1 MSNVFTSKSDF
12 TITVRKEGGRITSTA
27 PMTVKNQIRE
37 LRSIE
42 DFDDVNVVNKQEGSM
57 FIYNSATGKYD
68 VKLYNDDPLLNVQN
82 LYVTTLWANSSRG
95 SNGQVL
101 FTNGNTIYWANG
113 VTKVIAGT
121 GLTGGGQGEEVILS
135 VNAAYIATITSNN
148 ATFAY
153 GKREENLSVNFAA
166 FAGDANFAF
175 LANNATYAYGKTEG
189 SLEVQYAGLAG
200 VSNTANLATLANNST
215 FAYGKREEN
224 LSVNFASFA
233 GDANFAFTAN
243 NATHAYGKTEGTLNV
258 NSAIYADYALN
269 AGLSNTGVTPGT
281 YGSASEIPVITV
293 DQYGRINAISFSAVA
308 GVTDY
313 NYNSG
318 NNTFVIETGDGS
330 VFRAAINTVKDFTI
344 TGNLVVSG
352 TTTTVNTENLTVKD
366 AVIRLNDGQV
376 TPLNDIGI
384 VMQRYAV
391 SNTTNYN
398 VAIAWDEDVRELKF
412 GRAPED
418 GSDNEISF
426 SQEWMRI
433 NETGSAFFIANTQAG
448 NSVIAGTSMVINNV
462 SFTELSYPGEAN
474 TAAYFNGIIDCG
486 EY

>member
-1 MSNVFTSKSDF
+1 MSNVFISKSDF
-12 TITVRKEGGRITSTA
+12 TVTVRKEGGRITSTA

-42 DFDDVNVVNKQEGSM
+42 DFDDVNVVSKQEGSM

-68 VKLYNDDPLLNVQN
+68 VKLYNDDPLLNVEN
-82 LYVTTLWANSSRG
+82 LYVSTLWANNSRG

-113 VTKVIAGT
+113 VTKVTAGT
-121 GLTGGGQGEEVILS
+121 GLSGGGQGEEVILS

-153 GKREENLSVNFAA
+153 GKREADLSVNFAT

-175 LANNATYAYGKTEG
+175 LSNNATYAYGKTEG
-189 SLEVQYAGLAG
+189 TLEVQYAGLAG

-224 LSVNFASFA
+224 LSVNFAAFA
-233 GDANFAFTAN
+233 GDANFAFSAN
-243 NATHAYGKTEGTLNV
+243 NAEYAYGKSEATLNV
-258 NSAIYADYALN
+258 NSALFAYSAAL
-269 AGLSNTGVTPGT
+269 ANTGVTPGT
-281 YGSASEIPVITV
+281 YGGPSEIPVVTV

-318 NNTFVIETGDGS
+318 NNTFIIETGDGS
-330 VFRAAINTVKDFTI
+330 VFRAAINTVKDFSI

-366 AVIRLNDGQV
+366 AVITLNDGQL
-376 TPLNDIGI
+376 TPFNDIGI
-384 VMQRYAV
+384 VMQRYAAA
-391 SNTTNYN
+391 NTTDYN
-398 VAIAWDEDVRELKF
+398 VAIAWDEDTRQLKF

-418 GSDNEISF
+418 GTDNEISF
-426 SQEWMRI
+426 SQEWLRI
-433 NETGSAFFIANTQAG
+433 DEDGGAYFIANTQAS

-474 TAAYFNGIIDCG
+474 TATFFNGTIDCG

>member
-68 VKLYNDDPLLNVQN
+68 VKLYNDDPLLNVEN
-82 LYVTTLWANSSRG
+82 LYVTTLWANNSRG

-113 VTKVIAGT
+113 VTKVTAGT
-121 GLTGGGQGEEVILS
+121 GLSGGGQGEEVILS

-153 GKREENLSVNFAA
+153 GKREADLSVNFAT

-175 LANNATYAYGKTEG
+175 LSNNATYAYGKTEG
-189 SLEVQYAGLAG
+189 TLEVQYAGLAG

-224 LSVNFASFA
+224 LSVNFAAFA
-233 GDANFAFTAN
+233 GDANFAFSAN
-243 NATHAYGKTEGTLNV
+243 NAEYAYGKSEATLNV
-258 NSAIYADYALN
+258 NSALFAYSAAL
-269 AGLSNTGVTPGT
+269 ANTGVTPGT
-281 YGSASEIPVITV
+281 YGGASEIPIITV

-308 GVTDY
+308 GVTDF
-313 NYNSG
+313 NYNSS
-318 NNTFVIETGDGS
+318 NNTFAIQTGDGS
-330 VFRAAINTVKDFTI
+330 VFRAAINTVKDFSI

-433 NETGSAFFIANTQAG
+433 NETGGAFFIANTQAA

-474 TAAYFNGIIDCG
+474 TATFFNGTIDCG

>member
-1 MSNVFTSKSDF
+1 MSNVFISKSDF
-12 TITVRKEGGRITSTA
+12 TVTVRKEGGRITSTA

-42 DFDDVNVVNKQEGSM
+42 DFDDVNVVSKQEGSM

-68 VKLYNDDPLLNVQN
+68 VKLYNDDPLLNVEN
-82 LYVTTLWANSSRG
+82 LYVSTLWANNSRG

-113 VTKVIAGT
+113 VTKVTAGT
-121 GLTGGGQGEEVILS
+121 GLSGGGQGEEVILS

-153 GKREENLSVNFAA
+153 GKREADLSVNFAT

-175 LANNATYAYGKTEG
+175 LSNNATYAYGKTEG
-189 SLEVQYAGLAG
+189 TLEVQYAGLAG

-224 LSVNFASFA
+224 LSVNFAAFA
-233 GDANFAFTAN
+233 GDANFAFSAN
-243 NATHAYGKTEGTLNV
+243 NAEYAYGKSEATLNV
-258 NSAIYADYALN
+258 NSALFAYSAAL
-269 AGLSNTGVTPGT
+269 ANTGVTPGT
-281 YGSASEIPVITV
+281 YGGASEIPIITV

-308 GVTDY
+308 GVTDF
-313 NYNSG
+313 NYNSS
-318 NNTFVIETGDGS
+318 NNTFAIQTGDGS
-330 VFRAAINTVKDFTI
+330 VFRAAINTVKDFSI

-433 NETGSAFFIANTQAG
+433 NETGGAFFIANTQAA
-448 NSVIAGTSMVINNV
+448 NSVIAGTSMVINSV
-462 SFTELSYPGEAN
+462 SFTERNYPGEAN
-474 TAAYFNGIIDCG
+474 TATFFNGIIDCG

>member
-68 VKLYNDDPLLNVQN
+68 VKLYNDDPLLNVEN
-82 LYVTTLWANSSRG
+82 LYVSTLWANNSRG

-113 VTKVIAGT
+113 VTKVTAGT
-121 GLTGGGQGEEVILS
+121 GLSGGGQGEEVILS

-153 GKREENLSVNFAA
+153 GKREADLSVNFAT

-175 LANNATYAYGKTEG
+175 LSNNATYAYGKTEG
-189 SLEVQYAGLAG
+189 TLEVQYAGLAG

-224 LSVNFASFA
+224 LSVNFAAFA
-233 GDANFAFTAN
+233 GDANFAFSAN
-243 NATHAYGKTEGTLNV
+243 NAEYAYGKSEATLNV
-258 NSAIYADYALN
+258 NSALFAYSAAL
-269 AGLSNTGVTPGT
+269 ANTGVTPGT
-281 YGSASEIPVITV
+281 YGGASEIPIITV

-308 GVTDY
+308 
-313 NYNSG
+313 
-318 NNTFVIETGDGS
+318 
-330 VFRAAINTVKDFTI
+330 A
-344 TGNLVVSG
+344 
-352 TTTTVNTENLTVKD
+352 
-366 AVIRLNDGQV
+366 
-376 TPLNDIGI
+376 
-384 VMQRYAV
+384 
-391 SNTTNYN
+391 
-398 VAIAWDEDVRELKF
+398 
-412 GRAPED
+412 
-418 GSDNEISF
+418 
-426 SQEWMRI
+426 
-433 NETGSAFFIANTQAG
+433 
-448 NSVIAGTSMVINNV
+448 
-462 SFTELSYPGEAN
+462 
-474 TAAYFNGIIDCG
+474 
-486 EY
+486 

>member
-1 MSNVFTSKSDF
+1 MSNVFISKSDF
-12 TITVRKEGGRITSTA
+12 TVTVRKEGGRITSTA

-42 DFDDVNVVNKQEGSM
+42 DFDDVNIVSKQEGSM

-82 LYVTTLWANSSRG
+82 LYVSTLWANNSRG
-95 SNGQVL
+95 ANGQVL

-113 VTKVIAGT
+113 VTKVTAGT
-121 GLTGGGQGEEVILS
+121 GLSGGGQGEEVILS

-153 GKREENLSVNFAA
+153 GKREGDLSVNFAT
-166 FAGDANFAF
+166 FAGDANFAY
-175 LANNATYAYGKTEG
+175 LANNTTFAYGKPEAN
-189 SLEVQYAGLAG
+189 LVVQFARLAG

-215 FAYGKREEN
+215 FAYGKREAD
-224 LSVNFASFA
+224 LSVNFASFSC
-233 GDANFAFTAN
+233 DANFAFTAN
-243 NATHAYGKTEGTLNV
+243 NSTVAYGNTEANLNV
-258 NSAIYADYALN
+258 NSAAFALS
-269 AGLSNTGVTPGT
+269 AALANTGVTPGT
-281 YGSASEIPVITV
+281 YGSTSEIPVITV

-313 NYNSG
+313 NYNSS
-318 NNTFVIETGDGS
+318 NNTFSIQTGAGS
-330 VFRAAINTVKDFTI
+330 VFRAAINSVKDFTV

-352 TTTTVNTENLTVKD
+352 TTTTVNTQNITVKD
-366 AVIRLNDGQV
+366 PVITLNDGQL
-376 TPLNDIGI
+376 TPFNDIGI

-391 SNTTNYN
+391 ANTTNYN
-398 VAIAWDEDVRELKF
+398 VAIAWDEDSRELKF

-418 GSDNEISF
+418 GTDSEISF

-433 NETGSAFFIANTQAG
+433 NENGGAFFLANTQAG
-448 NSVIAGTSMVINNV
+448 NSVIAGTSMVINSV
-462 SFTELSYPGEAN
+462 SFTERNYPGEAN
-474 TAAYFNGIIDCG
+474 TATFFNGIIDCG

>member
-1 MSNVFTSKSDF
+1 MSNVFISKSDF
-12 TITVRKEGGRITSTA
+12 TVTVRKEGGRITSTA

-42 DFDDVNVVNKQEGSM
+42 DFDDVNVVSKQEGSM
-57 FIYNSATGKYD
+57 FIYNSVTGKYD
-68 VKLYNDDPLLNVQN
+68 VKLYNDDPLLNVEN
-82 LYVTTLWANSSRG
+82 LYVSTLWANNSRG

-113 VTKVIAGT
+113 VTKVTAGT
-121 GLTGGGQGEEVILS
+121 GLSGGGQGEEVILS

-153 GKREENLSVNFAA
+153 GKREADLSVNFAT

-175 LANNATYAYGKTEG
+175 LSNNATYAYGKTEG
-189 SLEVQYAGLAG
+189 TLEVQYAGLAG

-224 LSVNFASFA
+224 LSVNFAAFA
-233 GDANFAFTAN
+233 GDANFAFSAN
-243 NATHAYGKTEGTLNV
+243 NAEYAYGKSEATLNV
-258 NSAIYADYALN
+258 NSALFAYSAAL
-269 AGLSNTGVTPGT
+269 ANTGVTPGT
-281 YGSASEIPVITV
+281 YGGASEIPIITV

-308 GVTDY
+308 GVTDF
-313 NYNSG
+313 NYNSS
-318 NNTFVIETGDGS
+318 NNTFAIQTGDGS
-330 VFRAAINTVKDFTI
+330 VFRAAINTVKDFSI

-433 NETGSAFFIANTQAG
+433 NETGGAFFIANTQAA

-474 TAAYFNGIIDCG
+474 TATFFNGTIDCG

>member
-1 MSNVFTSKSDF
+1 MSNVFISKSDF
-12 TITVRKEGGRITSTA
+12 TVTVRKEGGRITSTA

-42 DFDDVNVVNKQEGSM
+42 DFDDVNVVSKQEGSM

-68 VKLYNDDPLLNVQN
+68 VKLYNDDPLLNVEN
-82 LYVTTLWANSSRG
+82 LYVSTLWANNSRG

-113 VTKVIAGT
+113 VTKVTAGT
-121 GLTGGGQGEEVILS
+121 GLSGGGQGEEVILS

-153 GKREENLSVNFAA
+153 GKREADLSVNFAT

-175 LANNATYAYGKTEG
+175 LSNNATYAYGKTEG
-189 SLEVQYAGLAG
+189 TLEVQYAGLAG

-224 LSVNFASFA
+224 LSVNFAAFA
-233 GDANFAFTAN
+233 GDANFAFSAN
-243 NATHAYGKTEGTLNV
+243 NAEYAYGKSEATLNV
-258 NSAIYADYALN
+258 NSALFAYSAAL
-269 AGLSNTGVTPGT
+269 ANTGVTPGT
-281 YGSASEIPVITV
+281 YGGASESPIITV

-308 GVTDY
+308 GVTDF
-313 NYNSG
+313 NYNSS
-318 NNTFVIETGDGS
+318 NNTFAIQTGDGS
-330 VFRAAINTVKDFTI
+330 VFRAAINTVKDFSI

-384 VMQRYAV
+384 VMQRYAAA
-391 SNTTNYN
+391 NTTDYN
-398 VAIAWDEDVRELKF
+398 VAIAWDEDTRQLKF

-448 NSVIAGTSMVINNV
+448 NSVIAGTSMVINSV
-462 SFTELSYPGEAN
+462 SFTERNYPGEAN

>member
-37 LRSIE
+37 IRSIE

-82 LYVTTLWANSSRG
+82 LYVSSLWANSSRG
-95 SNGQVL
+95 ANGQVL

-113 VTKVIAGT
+113 VTRVTAGT
-121 GLTGGGQGEEVILS
+121 GLTGGGTGENVVLS

-153 GKREENLSVNFAA
+153 GKRESDLSVNFAT
-166 FAGDANFAF
+166 FAGDANFAY

-189 SLEVQYAGLAG
+189 TLEVQYAGLAG

-224 LSVNFASFA
+224 LSVNFATFA

-243 NATHAYGKTEGTLNV
+243 NATYAYGKTEANLNV
-258 NSAIYADYALN
+258 NSAVYALG
-269 AGLSNTGVTPGT
+269 AGLANTGVTPGT
-281 YGSASEIPVITV
+281 YGSTSEIPVITV

-308 GVTDY
+308 GVTDF
-313 NYNSG
+313 NYNSS
-318 NNTFVIETGDGS
+318 NNTFAIQTGAGS

-433 NETGSAFFIANTQAG
+433 TETGGAFFIANTQAA
-448 NSVIAGTSMVINNV
+448 NSVIAGSSMVINNV

-474 TAAYFNGIIDCG
+474 TATFFNGIIDCG
-486 EY
+486 TY

>member
-1 MSNVFTSKSDF
+1 MSNVFISKSDF
-12 TITVRKEGGRITSTA
+12 TITVNKEGGRITSTA
-27 PMTVKNQIRE
+27 PITVKNQIRE
-37 LRSIE
+37 LRGID
-42 DFDDVNVVNKQEGSM
+42 DFENVNIAQKQDGAT
-57 FIYNSATGKYD
+57 FIYNANTGKYD

-82 LYVTTLWANSSRG
+82 LYVATLWANNSRG

-113 VTKVIAGT
+113 VTKVTAGT
-121 GLTGGGQGEEVILS
+121 GLSGGGQGEEVLLS

-153 GKREENLSVNFAA
+153 GKRENDLSVNFAS
-166 FAGDANFAF
+166 FAGDANFAY
-175 LANNATYAYGKTEG
+175 LANNTTFAYGKPEAN
-189 SLEVQYAGLAG
+189 LVVQYARLAG

-215 FAYGKREEN
+215 FAYGKREAD

-233 GDANFAFTAN
+233 GDANFAYTAN
-243 NATHAYGKTEGTLNV
+243 NSTYAFGKTEATLNV
-258 NSAIYADYALN
+258 NSAVYAQFALN

-281 YGSASEIPVITV
+281 YGSTSEIPVITV

-313 NYNSG
+313 NYNSS
-318 NNTFVIETGDGS
+318 NNTFSIQTGAGS
-330 VFRAAINTVKDFTI
+330 VFRAAINTVKDLTV

-352 TTTTVNTENLTVKD
+352 TTTTVNTQNITVKD
-366 AVIRLNDGQV
+366 PVITLNDGQL
-376 TPLNDIGI
+376 TPFNDIGI

-391 SNTTNYN
+391 ANTTNYN
-398 VAIAWDEDVRELKF
+398 VAIAWDEDSRELKF

-418 GSDNEISF
+418 GADNEISF

-433 NETGSAFFIANTQAG
+433 NETGGAFFLANTQAG

-462 SFTELSYPGEAN
+462 SFTESIYPGQAN
-474 TAAYFNGIIDCG
+474 TAAFFNGTIDCG

>member
-1 MSNVFTSKSDF
+1 MSNVFISKSDF
-12 TITVRKEGGRITSTA
+12 TVTVRKEGGRITSTA

-42 DFDDVNVVNKQEGSM
+42 DFDDVNVVSKQEGSM

-68 VKLYNDDPLLNVQN
+68 VKLYNDDPLLNVEN
-82 LYVTTLWANSSRG
+82 LYVSTLWANNSRG

-113 VTKVIAGT
+113 VTKVTAGT
-121 GLTGGGQGEEVILS
+121 GLSGGGQGEEVILS

-153 GKREENLSVNFAA
+153 GKREADLSVNFAT

-175 LANNATYAYGKTEG
+175 LSNNATYAYGKTEG
-189 SLEVQYAGLAG
+189 TLEVQYAGLAG

-224 LSVNFASFA
+224 LSVNFAAFA
-233 GDANFAFTAN
+233 GDANFAFSAN
-243 NATHAYGKTEGTLNV
+243 NAEYAYGKSEATLNV
-258 NSAIYADYALN
+258 NSALFAYSAAL
-269 AGLSNTGVTPGT
+269 ANTGVTPGT
-281 YGSASEIPVITV
+281 YGGASEIPIITV

-308 GVTDY
+308 GVTDF
-313 NYNSG
+313 NYNSS
-318 NNTFVIETGDGS
+318 NNTFAIQTGDGS
-330 VFRAAINTVKDFTI
+330 VFRAAINTVKDFSI

-433 NETGSAFFIANTQAG
+433 NETGGAFFIANTQAA

-474 TAAYFNGIIDCG
+474 TATFFNGTIDCG

>member
-1 MSNVFTSKSDF
+1 MSNVFISKSDF
-12 TITVRKEGGRITSTA
+12 TVTVRKEGGRITSTA

-42 DFDDVNVVNKQEGSM
+42 DFDDVNVVSKQEGSM

-68 VKLYNDDPLLNVQN
+68 VKLYNDDPLLNVEN
-82 LYVTTLWANSSRG
+82 LYVSTLWANNSRG

-113 VTKVIAGT
+113 VTKVTAGT
-121 GLTGGGQGEEVILS
+121 GLSGGGQGEEVILS

-153 GKREENLSVNFAA
+153 GKREADLSVNFAT

-175 LANNATYAYGKTEG
+175 LSNNATYAYGKTEG
-189 SLEVQYAGLAG
+189 TLEVQYAGLAG

-224 LSVNFASFA
+224 LSVNFAAFA
-233 GDANFAFTAN
+233 GDANFAFSAN
-243 NATHAYGKTEGTLNV
+243 NAEYAYGKSEATLNV
-258 NSAIYADYALN
+258 NSALFAYSAAL
-269 AGLSNTGVTPGT
+269 ANTGVTPGT
-281 YGSASEIPVITV
+281 YGGASEIPIITV

-308 GVTDY
+308 GVTDF
-313 NYNSG
+313 NYNSS
-318 NNTFVIETGDGS
+318 NNTFAIQTGDGS
-330 VFRAAINTVKDFTI
+330 VFRAAINTVKDFSI

-384 VMQRYAV
+384 VMQRYAAA
-391 SNTTNYN
+391 NTTDYN
-398 VAIAWDEDVRELKF
+398 VAIAWDEDTRQLKF

-418 GSDNEISF
+418 GTDNEISF
-426 SQEWMRI
+426 SQEWLRI
-433 NETGSAFFIANTQAG
+433 DEDGGAYFIANTQAS
-448 NSVIAGTSMVINNV
+448 NSVIAGSSMVINNV

-474 TAAYFNGIIDCG
+474 TATFFNGTIDCG

>member
-1 MSNVFTSKSDF
+1 MSNVFISKSDF
-12 TITVRKEGGRITSTA
+12 TVTVRKEGGRITSTA

-42 DFDDVNVVNKQEGSM
+42 DFDDVNVVSKQEGSM

-68 VKLYNDDPLLNVQN
+68 VKLYNDDPLLNVEN
-82 LYVTTLWANSSRG
+82 LYVSTLWANNSRG

-113 VTKVIAGT
+113 VTKVTAGT
-121 GLTGGGQGEEVILS
+121 GLSGGGQGEEVILS

-153 GKREENLSVNFAA
+153 GKREADLSVNFAT

-175 LANNATYAYGKTEG
+175 LSNNATYAYGKTEG
-189 SLEVQYAGLAG
+189 TLEVQYAGLAG

-224 LSVNFASFA
+224 LSVNFAAFA
-233 GDANFAFTAN
+233 GDANFAFSAN
-243 NATHAYGKTEGTLNV
+243 NAEYAYGKTEATLNV
-258 NSAIYADYALN
+258 NSALFAYSAAL
-269 AGLSNTGVTPGT
+269 ANTGVTPGT
-281 YGSASEIPVITV
+281 YGGASEIPIITV

-308 GVTDY
+308 GVTDF
-313 NYNSG
+313 NYNSS
-318 NNTFVIETGDGS
+318 NNTFAIQTGDGS
-330 VFRAAINTVKDFTI
+330 VFRAAINTVKDFSI

-433 NETGSAFFIANTQAG
+433 NETGGAFFIANTQAA

-474 TAAYFNGIIDCG
+474 TATFFNGTIDCG

>member
-1 MSNVFTSKSDF
+1 MSNVFISKSDF
-12 TITVRKEGGRITSTA
+12 TVTVRKEGGRITSTA

-42 DFDDVNVVNKQEGSM
+42 DFDDVNVVSKQEGSM

-68 VKLYNDDPLLNVQN
+68 VKLYNDDPLLNVEN
-82 LYVTTLWANSSRG
+82 LYVSTLWANNSRG

-113 VTKVIAGT
+113 VTKVTAGT
-121 GLTGGGQGEEVILS
+121 GLSGGGQGEEVILS

-153 GKREENLSVNFAA
+153 GKREADLSVNFAT

-175 LANNATYAYGKTEG
+175 LSNNATYAYGKTEG
-189 SLEVQYAGLAG
+189 TLEVQYAGLAG

-224 LSVNFASFA
+224 LSVNFAAFA
-233 GDANFAFTAN
+233 GDANFAFSAN
-243 NATHAYGKTEGTLNV
+243 NAEYAYGKTEATLNV
-258 NSAIYADYALN
+258 NSALFAYSAAL
-269 AGLSNTGVTPGT
+269 ANTGVTPGT
-281 YGSASEIPVITV
+281 YGGASEIPIITV

-308 GVTDY
+308 GVTDF
-313 NYNSG
+313 NYNSS
-318 NNTFVIETGDGS
+318 NNTFAIQTGDGS
-330 VFRAAINTVKDFTI
+330 VFRAAINTVKDFSI

-384 VMQRYAV
+384 VMQRYAAA
-391 SNTTNYN
+391 NTTDYN
-398 VAIAWDEDVRELKF
+398 VAIAWDEDTRQLKF

-418 GSDNEISF
+418 GTDNEISF
-426 SQEWMRI
+426 SQEWLRI
-433 NETGSAFFIANTQAG
+433 DEDGGAYFIANTQAS
-448 NSVIAGTSMVINNV
+448 NSVIAGSSMVINNV

-474 TAAYFNGIIDCG
+474 TATFFNGTIDCG